1 MRLRLNGRDANERIE
16 MSLLEVLG
24 DSEDECCITCTLGI
38 DIGNCSV
45 RRERIISDMGA
56 LRRFKDQ
63 LQLCYD
69 LLEGKATYSML

>member
-1 MRLRLNGRDANERIE
+1 MRLCLNGRDANERIE
-16 MSLLEVLG
+16 VDLLEILG
-24 DSEDECCITCTLGI
+24 DSGDKYGIVCTLRI

-63 LQLCYD
+63 LQSCYD
-69 LLEGKATYSML
+69 LLEGKESS